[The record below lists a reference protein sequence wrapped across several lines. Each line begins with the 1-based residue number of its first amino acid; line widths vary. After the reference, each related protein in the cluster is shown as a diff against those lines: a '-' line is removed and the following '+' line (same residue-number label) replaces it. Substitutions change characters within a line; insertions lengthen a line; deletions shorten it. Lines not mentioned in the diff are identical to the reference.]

1 MATSIGRKLE
11 LKLRCWPRLPLVGGM
26 IAVAIAIAFVP
37 TDARTQGR
45 PIKATLV
52 QNLDFGIIGATN
64 ISGTVTI
71 RPDGAKL
78 VSAGILDLGGVSAP
92 AIFLIQGE
100 KNRNFS
106 ITLPASATVTLPGGP
121 SAVLTDFQS
130 SPALTGTFNQQ
141 GQATVAVG
149 ATINLLPTLWEGVY
163 TDPFDINVAYQ

>member
-1 MATSIGRKLE
+1 MATSIGRKPDPNRHHWLS
-11 LKLRCWPRLPLVGGM
+11 LLAVAGAV
-26 IAVAIAIAFVP
+26 IVAIAIALVP
-37 TDARTQGR
+37 GKALSQGR
-45 PIKATLV
+45 PIKVTLV

-64 ISGTVTI
+64 ITGTVTI
-71 RPDGAKL
+71 QPGGAKL

-106 ITLPASATVTLPGGP
+106 ITLPINATITLPGGP

-130 SPALTGTFNQQ
+130 SPALTGTLNQQ

-149 ATINLLPTLWEGVY
+149 ATMNIGASLWEGVY
-163 TDPFDINVAYQ
+163 TDPFDIIVAYQ